1 MSENP
6 TLSIETPEAG
16 RLDKS
21 LAAALAAHEVAA
33 GLGLSRVRVQALIK
47 EGCVVSA
54 DGGKAVL
61 DPNHPTQAGDRY
73 RVTLPTAVAA
83 TPLAE
88 AIPLDIVFEDEDM
101 LVINKPAGLVVH
113 PAAGNWDGTLVN
125 ALLGHCGN
133 SLSGIGGVA
142 RPGIVHRLDKD
153 TSGLMVVAKN
163 DFAHQ
168 KLTAQFS
175 DRSLS
180 RVYQALIWGVM
191 HPLKGEIEGAIG
203 RHPRSRQKMAVVP
216 YGGKEALTHYETLEI
231 FSTFVSL
238 LSCKLE
244 TGRTHQIRV
253 HLASVHHPVVGDPLY
268 GTRKKIE
275 GEKKDRGIV
284 ALLHDFPRQ
293 ALHAG
298 EITFIHPRSG
308 KRLKFK
314 ASLPSDMKAL
324 LKSLKSAK

>member
-1 MSENP
+1 MSEQL
-6 TLSIETPEAG
+6 TLSIETPETG
-16 RLDKS
+16 RLDKA
-21 LAAALAAHEVAA
+21 LAAALASHEMAA

-47 EGCVVSA
+47 EGCVVHEGHGVA
-54 DGGKAVL
+54 IL
-61 DPNHPTQAGDRY
+61 DPNHPTQAGEGY
-73 RVTLPTAVAA
+73 RITLPTAVAA
-83 TPLAE
+83 TPQAE
-88 AIPLDIVFEDEDM
+88 SIPLDIMFEDEDM

-125 ALLGHCGN
+125 ALLGHCGD

-175 DRSLS
+175 NRSLS
-180 RVYQALIWGVM
+180 RVYQALVWGVM
-191 HPLKGEIEGAIG
+191 NPLKGEIEGAIG

-216 YGGKEALTHYETLEI
+216 YGGKDALTHYETIDI
-231 FSTFVSL
+231 FSNLVSL
-238 LSCKLE
+238 VSCKLE

-253 HLASVHHPVVGDPLY
+253 HLASVHHPVVGDPMY

-275 GEKKDRGIV
+275 GEKKARGLV
-284 ALLHDFPRQ
+284 AVLHDFPRQ

-298 EITFIHPRSG
+298 EIKFIHPRSN
-308 KRLKFK
+308 KTLTFK
-314 ASLPSDMKAL
+314 APLPLDMKVL
-324 LKSLKSAK
+324 LKSLKSVK

>member
-1 MSENP
+1 MSENL
-6 TLSIETPEAG
+6 TLSIETPETG
-16 RLDKS
+16 RLDKV
-21 LAAALAAHEVAA
+21 LAAALAVHEDAA

-47 EGCVVSA
+47 EGCVVHEAS
-54 DGGKAVL
+54 GKAVL
-61 DPNHPTQAGDRY
+61 DPNHPTQAGDGY
-73 RVTLPTAVAA
+73 RVTLPTAAPA
-83 TPLAE
+83 TPQAQ

-101 LVINKPAGLVVH
+101 LVLNKPAGLVVH

-125 ALLGHCGN
+125 ALLAHCGD

-180 RVYQALIWGVM
+180 RVYQALVWGIL

-216 YGGKEALTHYETLEI
+216 FGGKEALTHYETVEI
-231 FSTFVSL
+231 FSTFASL
-238 LSCKLE
+238 VSCKLE

-275 GEKKDRGIV
+275 GEKAARGVIAV
-284 ALLHDFPRQ
+284 LHDFPRQ

-314 ASLPSDMKAL
+314 ASLPPDMKAL
-324 LKSLKSAK
+324 LKSLKSAT